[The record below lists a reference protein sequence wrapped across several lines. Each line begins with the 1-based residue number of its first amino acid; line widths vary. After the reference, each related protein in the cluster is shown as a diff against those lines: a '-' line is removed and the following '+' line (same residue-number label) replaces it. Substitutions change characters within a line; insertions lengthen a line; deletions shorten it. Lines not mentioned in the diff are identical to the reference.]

1 MSFLLTVLK
10 ICATLQSISQT
21 IANSHNFVDRNYI
34 FKDNKQTKNIK
45 ANKKIQHENASFI
58 WNYKKR
64 LKFIVSTF
72 PASYENVSN
81 MFTIIAIIEI
91 KQ

>member
-45 ANKKIQHENASFI
+45 ANKKLNMKMRHPFGITKRDLNLLYQHFLHCM
-58 WNYKKR
+58 K
-64 LKFIVSTF
+64 TF
-72 PASYENVSN
+72 QICLQS
-81 MFTIIAIIEI
+81 
-91 KQ
+91 